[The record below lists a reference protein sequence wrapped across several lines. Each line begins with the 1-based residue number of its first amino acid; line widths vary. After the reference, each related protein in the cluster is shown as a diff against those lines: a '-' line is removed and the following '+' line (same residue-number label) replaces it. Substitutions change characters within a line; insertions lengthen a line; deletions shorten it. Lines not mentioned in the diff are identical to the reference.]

1 MQKQI
6 TITIPQTLYQRVREL
21 ASSRNLP
28 LADVLETAV
37 SLAEAQ
43 PHDPTTTALAQ
54 EETAYRAQ
62 HPTLLANYPGQYVA
76 IHQGQLIDH
85 DPDELTLLHRLDTTH
100 PTDVVLMKR
109 VEPLPQPVLRFRSPR
124 LLPNPT

>member
-6 TITIPQTLYQRVREL
+6 TITIPQSLYQRVHEL
-21 ASSRNLP
+21 ANRRNLP
-28 LADVLETAV
+28 VATLLETAV

-43 PHDPTTTALAQ
+43 PHDPATTALAQ
-54 EETAYRAQ
+54 EEAAYRAQ

-85 DPDELTLLHRLDTTH
+85 DPDELTLLHRLDATH
-100 PTDVVLMKR
+100 PTQVVLMKR
-109 VEPLPQPVLRFRSPR
+109 VEPLPQPMLRS
-124 LLPNPT
+124 